1 MQTISFSYRVGHSTV
16 CEIIG
21 NTCDAIWKALMPVYL
36 HPPQKEEDW
45 RRISADFEN
54 LWNFPNCV
62 GAIDGKHVVIRA
74 PNNAGSEYY
83 NYKGTH
89 SIVLL
94 AICDANYNFTFV
106 DIGDNGCHSDA
117 GVFSNS
123 SFGKA
128 MDNNQLHIPPPS
140 QVSSTLKSPYLFVG
154 DEAFPLKTYMLRP
167 YPGRFL
173 NDKKRVFNY
182 RLSRARRTIE
192 NAFGILAAR
201 WGIYRRPIHAQ
212 PNKVEALVKAT
223 CCLHNF
229 LKVGESHMSPARR
242 TYCPNQY
249 VDSED
254 RLGQITLGQWRNTA
268 DQSTGMT
275 PIARTGANC
284 YTQTASQLRD
294 NFADYFI
301 SLDGKVPWQENI
313 L

>member
-1 MQTISFSYRVGHSTV
+1 
-16 CEIIG
+16 
-21 NTCDAIWKALMPVYL
+21 MPVYL

-45 RRISADFEN
+45 KRISADFEN

-106 DIGDNGCHSDA
+106 DIGDNGRHSDV

-154 DEAFPLKTYMLRP
+154 DEAFPL
-167 YPGRFL
+167 
-173 NDKKRVFNY
+173 
-182 RLSRARRTIE
+182 
-192 NAFGILAAR
+192 
-201 WGIYRRPIHAQ
+201 
-212 PNKVEALVKAT
+212 
-223 CCLHNF
+223 
-229 LKVGESHMSPARR
+229 
-242 TYCPNQY
+242 
-249 VDSED
+249 
-254 RLGQITLGQWRNTA
+254 
-268 DQSTGMT
+268 
-275 PIARTGANC
+275 
-284 YTQTASQLRD
+284 
-294 NFADYFI
+294 
-301 SLDGKVPWQENI
+301 
-313 L
+313 